1 VGKSG
6 KLGMFSGEFEYRID
20 DKGRVPLP
28 PRFRR
33 DLEDGLVLSL
43 GQDGCIMA
51 YPVAEWEKIA
61 NKLSSNGSLEPAKMR
76 RLKRAIFATAFPTN
90 MDGQGRIAL
99 PAKLRDYAGIE
110 SDIVVVGVNNNLELW
125 STENW
130 KKELSSDLEQSW
142 QIIES
147 MENR

>member
-1 VGKSG
+1 
-6 KLGMFSGEFEYRID
+6 MFSGEFEYRID
-20 DKGRVPLP
+20 DKGRVPVP

-43 GQDGCIMA
+43 GQDGCVVA
-51 YPVAEWEKIA
+51 YPTAEWEKIA
-61 NKLSSNGSLEPAKMR
+61 DRLRSNGSLEPAKMR
-76 RLKRAIFATAFPTN
+76 RLKRAIFATAFPTA

-99 PAKLRDYAGIE
+99 PAKLREYAGIG
-110 SDIVVVGVNNNLELW
+110 SDIMVVGVNNNLELW

-130 KKELSSDLEQSW
+130 KKELSSDLEQAW